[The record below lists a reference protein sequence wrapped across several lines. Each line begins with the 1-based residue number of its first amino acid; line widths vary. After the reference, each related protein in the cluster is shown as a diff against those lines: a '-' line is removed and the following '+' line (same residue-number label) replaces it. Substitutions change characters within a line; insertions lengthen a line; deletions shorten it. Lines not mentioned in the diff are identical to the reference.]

1 MEAGTMKVFE
11 VLTEPAE
18 YTQAYVD
25 YILRPLAI
33 PHAYRLGSSLAGAE
47 GILET
52 PVLQHLSCLARWRFL
67 WRILR
72 DYEIIIL
79 NDYSSRESRFLFFWN
94 CLFFKRKIFID
105 ADDGYRHHDNRVRAA
120 IKWLYLRV
128 LFTRP
133 YMYGITPGAC
143 LHPSLFR
150 HYGMAEERIFT
161 IPMCVENRR
170 FERAPVPPHKPFRF
184 GYIGRLLPHKC
195 IETILEAFQKLPP
208 GLATV
213 EILGAGWY
221 REELERKAPPGVTFH
236 GTKFGEEK
244 VNFLHS
250 LDCLVLVSAYEP
262 WGLVVNEALA
272 AGIPCIVSDRVGCRE
287 DLITASDA
295 GVVVPVASPDELA
308 AAMVAMATDSEAYVR
323 RSKAA
328 ATFMK
333 TQWNLDVARNRFTAM
348 LQEESH
354 D

>member
-1 MEAGTMKVFE
+1 MKVFE

-25 YILRPLAI
+25 HILRPLAI
-33 PHAYRLGSSLAGAE
+33 PYAYRLGCSLAGAD

-52 PVLQHLSCLARWRFL
+52 PVLQHLSCFARWRFL

-72 DYEIIIL
+72 DFDAIIV
-79 NDYSSRESRFLFFWN
+79 NDYASRESRFLFFWN
-94 CLFFKRKIFID
+94 WLFFKRKIFID
-105 ADDGYRHHDNRVRAA
+105 ADDGYRHHTNRLRAA
-120 IKWLYLRV
+120 IKWLYLRL

-133 YMYGITPGAC
+133 WMHGITPGAV

-150 HYGMAEERIFT
+150 HYGMAEKQIFT
-161 IPMCVENRR
+161 VPMCVDNKR
-170 FERAPVPPHKPFRF
+170 FERASVPPHKPFRF
-184 GYIGRLLPHKC
+184 GYIGRLLPHKRVND
-195 IETILEAFQKLPP
+195 ILAAFQKLPP

-213 EILGAGWY
+213 EILGAGSH
-221 REELERKAPPGVTFH
+221 REELERIAPPGVTFH
-236 GTKFGEEK
+236 GTKFGDEK
-244 VNFLHS
+244 VKFLHS

-295 GVVVPVASPDELA
+295 GVVVSVESPDELA
-308 AAMVAMATDSEAYVR
+308 AAMLEMATDAEAYTR
-323 RSKAA
+323 RATAA

-333 TQWNLDVARNRFTAM
+333 TQWILDVARVRFETM
-348 LQEESH
+348 LQEVANG
-354 D
+354 